1 MDGPTGWKQYMSPS
15 EGAKGGGGHKIN
27 TKPSFDLD
35 DSDYRL

>member
-1 MDGPTGWKQYMSPS
+1 MDQQDENNTCLHQKGQ
-15 EGAKGGGGHKIN
+15 KGGGGHKIN